1 MKLNFLETG
10 CTFCMVFRKPASTA
24 PYTAGRELGHVS
36 PFCLALLSGVGQA
49 RGKKKRASQFLIQ
62 DPSLCKLPRATCWA
76 GQPARVTAQL
86 MEQPVLG
93 TFIH

>member
-1 MKLNFLETG
+1 
-10 CTFCMVFRKPASTA
+10 MVFRKPAPQPLTLR
-24 PYTAGRELGHVS
+24 AGSCHVS
-36 PFCLALLSGVGQA
+36 PFCLALFSGVGQA
-49 RGKKKRASQFLIQ
+49 RGEKKRASQFLIQ

-76 GQPARVTAQL
+76 GQPARVPAQL